1 MNGKRAVWA
10 AAAVASVGAAGLVMA
25 APAGAAT
32 TKVEITTPSGY
43 GLVQNR
49 YGTSCSYTVAATVD
63 NYSDTAKPVSI
74 TAKAA
79 SGQSQTVFASAK
91 PTAAVVE
98 GTWKPTVRG
107 NWTITATQEGAP
119 GKSVTVQVGTGTQ
132 LPSWI
137 LGGGCLITAP

>member
-1 MNGKRAVWA
+1 MNGKRAVWS
-10 AAAVASVGAAGLVMA
+10 AAAVASVAAAGLVMA

-49 YGTSCSYTVAATVD
+49 YGTSCTYTVAATVD
-63 NYSDTAKPVSI
+63 NYSDSAEPVSI

-79 SGQSQTVFASAK
+79 TGQTLTVLAAAK
-91 PTAAVVE
+91 PKAAVVT
-98 GTWKPTVRG
+98 GTWKPSVRG
-107 NWTITATQEGAP
+107 SWTITATQGDST
-119 GKSVTVQVGTGTQ
+119 KSVTAQVGTGTQ